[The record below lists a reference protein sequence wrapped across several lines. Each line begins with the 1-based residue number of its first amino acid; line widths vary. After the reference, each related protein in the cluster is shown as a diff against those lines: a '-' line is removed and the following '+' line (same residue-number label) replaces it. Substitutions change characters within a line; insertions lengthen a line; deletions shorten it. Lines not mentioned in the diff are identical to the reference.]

1 MPARVRALALTLTAL
16 LATSGCAAGDAPRPV
31 GDPATAAEA
40 RVLADLLHRNLEHGG
55 ADFVLVAPYGGAV
68 LRLSGTIDYEE
79 PIGRAEAVTSFA
91 GDRADDVRTLF
102 FTADDLWSGD
112 VPALA
117 DALADDGADGATYLR
132 RPLAAPDGAAEP
144 PLLDV
149 ALRMLLNLSAGA
161 ADDPQAFLD
170 GGCTWEGQRSID
182 SRLTTVF
189 ALHSGT
195 VAVGA
200 SDDLLMQYSAPLDQ
214 GKVQVTI
221 TLSAHGHR
229 SVDLP
234 SDQETAPAADHPEI
248 AAALGI

>member
-1 MPARVRALALTLTAL
+1 MPARARALALTLAAL
-16 LATSGCAAGDAPRPV
+16 LAASGCAADDGPRRV
-31 GDPATAAEA
+31 GDPVTTAEA
-40 RVLADLLHRNLEHGG
+40 RVLADLLHLDREHGG

-68 LRLSGTIDYEE
+68 LRLDGAIDFEQS
-79 PIGRAEAVTSFA
+79 IGRAEAVTSFA
-91 GDRADDVRTLF
+91 GGRADDVRTLF
-102 FTADDLWSGD
+102 FSADDLWSGR

-117 DALADDGADGATYLR
+117 AALSDDGADGATYLR
-132 RPLAAPDGAAEP
+132 RPLAAADDAAGP

-149 ALRMLLNLSAGA
+149 AVRMLLNLSADS

-170 GGCTWEGQRSID
+170 GTCTWEGQRSID

-189 ALHSGT
+189 ALRTGT
-195 VAVGA
+195 VAVAA
-200 SDDLLMQYSAPLDQ
+200 SDDLLIQYSAPLDR

-221 TLSAHGHR
+221 TLSAHGRR

-234 SDQETAPAADHPEI
+234 SGEETAMVVDHPEI